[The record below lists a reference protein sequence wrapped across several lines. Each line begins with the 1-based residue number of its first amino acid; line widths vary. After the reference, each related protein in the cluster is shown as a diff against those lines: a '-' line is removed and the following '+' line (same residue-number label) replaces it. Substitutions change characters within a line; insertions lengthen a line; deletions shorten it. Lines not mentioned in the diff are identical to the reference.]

1 MNPTLRR
8 WLTHPGFLFAVA
20 WAALLALLFA
30 PLLAG
35 GVLVNPMSD
44 GKDGYVTRH
53 FAAEVI
59 RTWGE
64 VPRWNPYIF
73 GGMPFLGAMHG
84 DQVYPISVALR
95 AMFAP
100 ALAIGL
106 GMVFHCWLAAT
117 GLLAFLRRQGL
128 SWSSAIVGATAYG
141 VSGPLLSLFYPGHD
155 GKIYVL
161 GLTPWALLAIYEAS
175 RTRKPAL
182 FALWGL
188 LVGLM
193 LLSPHFQ
200 MTYYSSLLMGA
211 FLFFCLFTETPK
223 GSRLWV
229 LGGFGVASVLALMV
243 AAAQLMPFAEY
254 LPFSP
259 RSASGSS
266 STGWEYATSWAM
278 PALELIGT
286 MWGGFNGWL
295 ETYWGTNVFKLHSDY
310 VGLLVG
316 VLAVTAIVRSPA
328 GKEGRRA
335 WFWGIAVVFGT
346 LWVLAGQTPFYRIP
360 YHLLPMI
367 SKTRAAS
374 MMWGHVALCFGV
386 LAALGLSQWE
396 AMKDEV
402 RERWAK
408 RIAIGVA
415 VGVGLMLASAE
426 GLITSLAVAQ
436 RADAAFA
443 AVPGARIGLLL
454 GGMTVLVF
462 VVTAWRAPRLLG
474 AAAVVM
480 LLLDLGTQARR
491 FIRIEPAGD
500 AFFAADEVVQAIQ
513 RDAVGLTQP
522 WRVSPMLT
530 LGRPVY
536 MDDYFIEHGI
546 RSTLGYHGNELH
558 TYDEL
563 LGGKNVWRH
572 LDTPQAWRLTATR
585 YLLLNQEVSDLPPG
599 FEVIAT
605 NARTWLGESA
615 TVVRVPNPAPWA
627 VISPG
632 ALKVADDAQA
642 NATAMNPQFDPA
654 RLTLVPAD
662 APFGGTA
669 ALTGLPAAI
678 SPAPRITVSEREPG
692 VYVLAIDSL
701 VQDGVLVVSENYVPW
716 WTATVDGRE
725 AAVARANGTVVGV
738 QVPRGAKEVVLAVDS
753 PADRQGLLISW
764 LGVAGVVLFGLSGFL
779 RRRADASGAVAG

>member
-95 AMFAP
+95 AVFAP

-117 GLLAFLRRQGL
+117 GLLAFLKRQGL
-128 SWSSAIVGATAYG
+128 SWTAAITGATAYG

-161 GLTPWALLAIYEAS
+161 GLTPWALLCIYEAT
-175 RTRKPAL
+175 RTRKPML

-211 FLFFCLFTETPK
+211 FIFFCLFTETPK
-223 GSRLWV
+223 ASRLWV
-229 LGGFGVASVLALMV
+229 LGGFGVASVLALMT

-266 STGWEYATSWAM
+266 STGWDYATSWAM
-278 PALELIGT
+278 PAVELVGT

-295 ETYWGTNVFKLHSDY
+295 ETYWGTNAFKLHSDY
-310 VGLLVG
+310 IGLLVG
-316 VLAVTAIVRSPA
+316 VLAVTALIRAPA
-328 GKEGRRA
+328 GKERRRVL
-335 WFWGIAVVFGT
+335 FWGIAVVFGT
-346 LWVLAGQTPFYRIP
+346 LWVLAGQTPFYRIL
-360 YHLLPMI
+360 YHLFPMI

-386 LAALGLSQWE
+386 LAGLGLQQWE
-396 AMKDEV
+396 LMKDDV
-402 RERWAK
+402 RAVWAK
-408 RIAIGVA
+408 RIAIGVVVTA
-415 VGVGLMLASAE
+415 GLMLASAE
-426 GLITSLAVAQ
+426 GLITSMAVAQ

-443 AVPGARIGLLL
+443 AVSGARVGLLL
-454 GGMTVLVF
+454 GAMSVIVF
-462 VVTAWRAPRLLG
+462 VVAAWRAPRLLG
-474 AAAVVM
+474 VAAVTM
-480 LLLDLGTQARR
+480 LLLDLGVQARR

-500 AFFAADEVVQAIQ
+500 AFFAADEVVQAIE
-513 RDAVGLTQP
+513 RDAAGLTQP
-522 WRVSPMLT
+522 WRVLPLD
-530 LGRPVY
+530 RAVY

-546 RSTLGYHGNELH
+546 RSVLGYHGNELH
-558 TYDEL
+558 TFDEL
-563 LGGKNVWRH
+563 LGGKNIWRH
-572 LDTPQAWRLTATR
+572 LENPQAWRLTATR
-585 YLLLNQEVSDLPPG
+585 YLLLGQEVSQLPPG
-599 FEVIAT
+599 FEVVAT

-615 TVVRVPNPAPWA
+615 TVLRVPNPAPWA

-632 ALKVADDAQA
+632 ALKVADDAQI
-642 NATAMNPQFDPA
+642 NATAMNSQFDPA
-654 RLTLVPAD
+654 RLTLVPGD
-662 APFGGTA
+662 APFGTTTA
-669 ALTGLPAAI
+669 PTAMPPAI
-678 SPAPRITVSEREPG
+678 SPAPRISVTERQPG

-716 WTATVDGRE
+716 WKATVDGAE
-725 AAVARANGTVVGV
+725 APVARANGTFVAV
-738 QVPRGAKEVVLAVDS
+738 QVPRGATEVILS
-753 PADRQGLLISW
+753 IEPSADRRGLLVSL
-764 LGVAGVVLFGLSGFL
+764 LGLGGIVLFSLSGL
-779 RRRADASGAVAG
+779 LMRRRSSTEPAAA